1 MSKAYEE
8 RKQWFLDRAGKRVFR
23 ESNGCT
29 CGVCEHNQKNG
40 VVITSDMHALYMLDM
55 EGMSNIPEESDHPF
69 KYRD

>member
-8 RKQWFLDRAGKRVFR
+8 RKQWFLDRVGKRVFR
-23 ESNGCT
+23 DSNGCS

-40 VVITSDMHALYMLDM
+40 VVISSEMHALYMLDM
-55 EGMSNIPEESDHPF
+55 EAMSHIPEESDHPF